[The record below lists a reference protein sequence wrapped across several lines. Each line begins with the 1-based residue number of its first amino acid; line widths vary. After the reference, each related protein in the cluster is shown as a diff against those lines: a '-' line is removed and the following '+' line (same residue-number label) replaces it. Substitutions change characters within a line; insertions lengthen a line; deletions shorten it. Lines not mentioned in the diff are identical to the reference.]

1 MLMYS
6 KERCTRFASVAGAVV
21 LLLQGCSNFSA
32 LSKHSEIAVG
42 SEPSGA
48 SVYVMGKVLGS
59 TPLVVRHQDV
69 FPVVYTPDQQ
79 DLYGMVIL
87 KKDGCQDYLQQVNST
102 ILKRGVKAKLDCTKV
117 SAQKKS
123 TQTQIPQ
130 VDQPSIRAPAPIPQV
145 DQPSIRVPAP
155 APMPTSI
162 KQRLIRIDELH
173 QDGLIT
179 DEEYGAARRRI
190 LDEL

>member
-1 MLMYS
+1 MLVYS
-6 KERCTRFASVAGAVV
+6 KERCTRFVSIAGVV
-21 LLLQGCSNFSA
+21 LLLQGCSNLSA
-32 LSKHSEIAVG
+32 LSKHGEIAVD

-48 SVYVMGKVLGS
+48 SVYVMDKVLGS

-69 FPVVYTPDQQ
+69 FPVVYAPDQQ

-87 KKDGCQDYLQQVNST
+87 KKDGCQDYLQRVNST
-102 ILKRGVKAKLDCTKV
+102 ILKKGVKAKLDCTEV
-117 SAQKKS
+117 A
-123 TQTQIPQ
+123 TEQTSIQIPQ
-130 VDQPSIRAPAPIPQV
+130 VDQPSIQ
-145 DQPSIRVPAP
+145 VPAP
-155 APMPTSI
+155 APTPASI
-162 KQRLIRIDELH
+162 KQRLIRIDEFH

>member
-1 MLMYS
+1 MLMYA
-6 KERCTRFASVAGAVV
+6 KKRCTRFVSIAGAVV
-21 LLLQGCSNFSA
+21 LLLQGCSNFST
-32 LSKHSEIAVG
+32 LSKHGEIAVG

-130 VDQPSIRAPAPIPQV
+130 VDQPSIR
-145 DQPSIRVPAP
+145 VPAP
-155 APMPTSI
+155 APTSI
-162 KQRLIRIDELH
+162 KQRLIRLDELS